1 MLPRKIYLAYSFPAA
16 LIALAEFPLII
27 YLPTF
32 YAVEIGLGLATVGLI
47 FAATRIIDIV
57 TDPVIGKLSDS
68 TSSTKWGRRKPYIAI
83 GIPSLVLLLTLLYN
97 PSDDLSSIEL
107 LFLLLAFYLA
117 YGILS
122 VPHAALASELSD
134 DQYVRTKLYGSRSV
148 FVVIGTLA
156 AAGLLQFA
164 GGEIPLALRYMSLL
178 AFLLGIISIV
188 LLIFFLPTE
197 PPKQRPVSRKLD
209 ITAAIQ
215 LILQQKQIWKLFLAF
230 FLNQIGNALAAGLV
244 LLYIEYVLR
253 LSDYSGY
260 FLGSLFASSALG
272 LPIWFWLEKRV
283 GQARC
288 WSISILSACL
298 IFSCVLFLSPG
309 DYIAYMAI
317 CVLAGLTFGCD
328 ATLPASMLAQCL
340 AKDKLLSGSDRAG
353 HLFALKGI
361 LSKAS
366 LITPTVLAFPILAL
380 VGFNPSIAEP
390 SQQALL
396 YLTLLYSLLPAMI
409 KLVALALVW
418 SMRTMEE
425 YQ

>member
-32 YAVEIGLGLATVGLI
+32 YAVEIGLGLSTVGLI
-47 FAATRIIDIV
+47 FAATRVLDII
-57 TDPVIGKLSDS
+57 TDPVIGKISDS
-68 TSSTKWGRRKPYIAI
+68 TSTKWGRRKPYIAI
-83 GIPSLVLLLTLLYN
+83 GIPSLVLLLALLYN

-107 LFLLLAFYLA
+107 LSLLVAFYLA

-122 VPHAALASELSD
+122 VPHTALASELSD
-134 DQYVRTKLYGSRSV
+134 DQYVRTKLYGSRSI
-148 FVVIGTLA
+148 FVVIGTLT

-164 GGEIPLALRYMSLL
+164 GGEIPLALSYMSWL
-178 AFLLGIISIV
+178 ALLLGIISIV

-197 PPKQRPVSRKLD
+197 APKQRPANKKLD
-209 ITAAIQ
+209 IAAAIR
-215 LILQQKQIWKLFLAF
+215 LIWQQKQIWKLFLAF

-253 LSDYSGY
+253 LADYSGY

-288 WSISILSACL
+288 WSISIFSACL

-309 DYIAYMAI
+309 DYLGYMMV

-380 VGFNPSIAEP
+380 VGFNPSFAEP
-390 SQQALL
+390 DRQSLL
-396 YLTLLYSLLPAMI
+396 YLTLLYSLIPAII
-409 KLVALALVW
+409 KLAAFALVW

-425 YQ
+425 YK